1 MNKAKIIIAIC
12 ILIAGLLGYFIGK
25 SSNRVAPPQNT
36 SQLSLPYEQIKV
48 VGIDGTKQ
56 KQVEDFVDLFYSHK
70 QLKDV
75 DKLLGLFTQPK
86 TNKEQDDLDFV
97 LGKDIENDPK
107 PLSRLFSTQGYRH
120 TTSGYFIRDISLV
133 GGDIKVS
140 VDELRTFYSGG
151 EYVGYTANVSSL
163 IIELAPTSHAWEI
176 IRYYH
181 KGVPSKYEG
190 FTAY

>member
-1 MNKAKIIIAIC
+1 MNKAKVIIALC
-12 ILIAGLLGYFIGK
+12 ILIAGFFGYFTGK
-25 SSNRVAPPQNT
+25 NTTRVSPPASIQV
-36 SQLSLPYEQIKV
+36 SLPYEQIKLS
-48 VGIDGTKQ
+48 GIDSTKQ
-56 KQVEDFVDLFYSHK
+56 KQVEDFVDLFYNHK
-70 QLKDV
+70 QLKDI

-86 TNKEQDDLDFV
+86 TTEEQDDLDFV

-151 EYVGYTANVSSL
+151 EYVGFTAQVAKLTFDLVDINEGLKVKS
-163 IIELAPTSHAWEI
+163 
-176 IRYYH
+176 YYH
-181 KGVPSKYEG
+181 RNAQGKYEG